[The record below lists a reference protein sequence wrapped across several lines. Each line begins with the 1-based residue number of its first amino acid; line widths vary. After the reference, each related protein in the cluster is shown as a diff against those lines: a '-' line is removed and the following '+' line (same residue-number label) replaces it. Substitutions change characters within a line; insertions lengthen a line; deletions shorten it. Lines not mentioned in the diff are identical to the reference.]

1 MTRSSSLL
9 VCLLVAV
16 ALLVGISVTTGQQ
29 STDHPPSIRG
39 SVRKLERDVAALQK
53 EVTAIKAQLAELQA
67 KERAS
72 ASTHISLA
80 KQRIV
85 GRWRL
90 STPEKPTWVFGRDG
104 AYTVLPDNAKGTYD
118 IKEDTLKPGE
128 FVLAVKL
135 AEQGVGVAYAIRSF
149 TEDVIVLSAP
159 GKEALAMRRIR
170 D

>member
-29 STDHPPSIRG
+29 STDRPASIRG
-39 SVRKLERDVAALQK
+39 AVRKLERDVAALKK

-72 ASTHISLA
+72 APTSISQA

-90 STPEKPTWVFGRDG
+90 STPEKPIWVFGGDG
-104 AYTVLPDNAKGTYD
+104 AYTVLPGNAKGTYD

-128 FVLAVKL
+128 FVLVVKL
-135 AEQGVGVAYAIRSF
+135 AEQGVGVEYAIRSF
-149 TEDVIVLSAP
+149 TKDVIVLSGP
-159 GKEALAMRRIR
+159 GKGALAMSRIR